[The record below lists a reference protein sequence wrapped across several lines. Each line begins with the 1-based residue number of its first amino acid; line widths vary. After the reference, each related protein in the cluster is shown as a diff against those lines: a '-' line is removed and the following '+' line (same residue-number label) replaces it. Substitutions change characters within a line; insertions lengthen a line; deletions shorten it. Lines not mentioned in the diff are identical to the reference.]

1 METATNLKFAD
12 GEYRFWLAWP
22 QVLELERTCGF
33 TMPDGSRR
41 SKSVFEMFR
50 ELDNCFGVDNEGYPA
65 FTGFGNANALDIR
78 ETIRL
83 GLIGGGE
90 GMVGGEMV
98 SVSPLKANQLIADY
112 TYPAR
117 PMNECLGLAWAI
129 LYAAISGIQVKKK
142 EPETVKPS
150 KKRSAKAI

>member
-12 GEYRFWLAWP
+12 GEYRFWLPWP

-33 TMPDGSRR
+33 TMLDGSRR
-41 SKSVFEMFR
+41 SKSIFEMFR
-50 ELDNCFGVDNEGYPA
+50 ELDNCFGVDNHGNPV
-65 FTGFGNANALDIR
+65 FTGFGNANTLDIR

-90 GMVGGEMV
+90 GIVGGEMV
-98 SVSPLKANQLIADY
+98 SVPPLTANQLIADY

-117 PMNECLGLAWAI
+117 PMNESLGVAWEI
-129 LYAAISGIQVKKK
+129 LRAAIYGIQVKKK
-142 EPETVKPS
+142 EAEAVTPS
-150 KKRSAKAI
+150 KRRSAKAT

>member
-1 METATNLKFAD
+1 MDTATNLKFAD

-22 QVLELERTCGF
+22 QVLELERTCGY

-41 SKSVFEMFR
+41 SKSIFEMFR
-50 ELDNCFGVDNEGYPA
+50 DIDNCFGIDNEGNPA

-90 GMVGGEMV
+90 GIVGGATV
-98 SVSPLKANQLIADY
+98 KVSPLTVNQLVNDY

-117 PMNECLGLAWAI
+117 PMNESLGLAWAI
-129 LYAAISGIQVKKK
+129 LHAAISGIQVKKK
-142 EPETVKPS
+142 EPEMVSKRRS
-150 KKRSAKAI
+150 KKAT